1 MTKKKFN
8 WTEYYY
14 NHRNS
19 TPTFTLLKGLRYFN
33 DRKILPRKK
42 SIDIGCGQGTD
53 TGELL
58 KEGWNVLAVDK
69 ELEAEK
75 IIIDRFP
82 KFHGQELIT
91 QVQKMENLIIPDI
104 TLVNASFSLPFCN
117 PNKFSDLWLE
127 ITQKLSI
134 GGVFCGQLFGL
145 EDSWA
150 SNNNMTFH
158 HRNSLDSLFN
168 NFTIHFLQEE
178 NKISKTSS
186 GEEKNWHIFHLVA
199 IKLR

>member
-1 MTKKKFN
+1 MTKKEFN
-8 WTEYYY
+8 WTEYYN

-19 TPTFTLLKGLRYFN
+19 KPTYTLLKGLRYFN
-33 DRKILPRKK
+33 DRKISLSKK
-42 SIDIGCGQGTD
+42 SIDIGSGQGTD
-53 TGELL
+53 VGELL
-58 KEGWNVLAVDK
+58 NQGWDVLAVDK

-75 IIIDRFP
+75 IIIDRFS
-82 KFHGQELIT
+82 KFHGKKLIT
-91 QVQKMENLIIPDI
+91 QVQKMESIIIPEI

-117 PNKFSDLWLE
+117 PNKFSNLWSE
-127 ITQKLSI
+127 ITAKLSI
-134 GGVFCGQLFGL
+134 GGIFCGQLFGL

-168 NFTIHFLQEE
+168 NFRIHLLHEE

-199 IKLR
+199 VKQK

>member
-1 MTKKKFN
+1 MTKKEFN
-8 WTEYYY
+8 WTKYYN

-19 TPTFTLLKGLRYFN
+19 KPTYTLLKGLRYFN
-33 DRKILPRKK
+33 DRKISLSKK
-42 SIDIGCGQGTD
+42 SIDIGSGQGTD
-53 TGELL
+53 VGELL
-58 KEGWNVLAVDK
+58 NQGWDVLAVDK

-75 IIIDRFP
+75 IIIDRFS
-82 KFHGQELIT
+82 KFHGNKLIT
-91 QVQKMENLIIPDI
+91 QVQKMESIIIPEI

-117 PNKFSDLWLE
+117 PNKFSNLWSE
-127 ITQKLSI
+127 ITAKLSI
-134 GGVFCGQLFGL
+134 GGIFCGQLFGL

-168 NFTIHFLQEE
+168 NFRIHLLHEE

-199 IKLR
+199 VKQK

>member
-1 MTKKKFN
+1 MTKKEFN
-8 WTEYYY
+8 WTEYYN

-19 TPTFTLLKGLRYFN
+19 KPTYTLLKGLRYFN
-33 DRKILPRKK
+33 DRKISLSKK
-42 SIDIGCGQGTD
+42 SIDIGSGQGTD
-53 TGELL
+53 VGELL
-58 KEGWNVLAVDK
+58 NQGWDVLAVDK

-75 IIIDRFP
+75 IIIDRFS
-82 KFHGQELIT
+82 KFHGKKLIT
-91 QVQKMENLIIPDI
+91 QVQKMESIIIPEI

-117 PNKFSDLWLE
+117 PNKFSNLWSE
-127 ITQKLSI
+127 ITAKLSI
-134 GGVFCGQLFGL
+134 GGIFCGQLFGL

-168 NFTIHFLQEE
+168 NFRIHLLHEE

-186 GEEKNWHIFHLVA
+186 GEEKKWHIFHLVA
-199 IKLR
+199 VKQK

>member
-1 MTKKKFN
+1 MTKKEFN
-8 WTEYYY
+8 WTEYYN

-19 TPTFTLLKGLRYFN
+19 KPTYTLLKGLRYFN
-33 DRKILPRKK
+33 DRKISLSKK

-53 TGELL
+53 VGELL
-58 KEGWNVLAVDK
+58 NQGWDVLAVDK

-75 IIIDRFP
+75 IIIDRFS
-82 KFHGQELIT
+82 KFHGKKLIT
-91 QVQKMENLIIPDI
+91 QVQKMESIIIPEI

-117 PNKFSDLWLE
+117 PNKFSNLWSE
-127 ITQKLSI
+127 ITAKLSI
-134 GGVFCGQLFGL
+134 GGIFCGQLFGL

-168 NFTIHFLQEE
+168 NFRIHLLHEE

-199 IKLR
+199 IKLK